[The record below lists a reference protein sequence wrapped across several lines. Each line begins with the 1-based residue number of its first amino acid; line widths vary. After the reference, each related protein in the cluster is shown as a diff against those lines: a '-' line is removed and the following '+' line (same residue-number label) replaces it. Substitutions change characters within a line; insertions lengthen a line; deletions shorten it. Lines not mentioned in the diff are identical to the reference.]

1 MFLEQIR
8 GMSSYQM
15 NFIRLLCSGFNKGFG
30 SKSAQGL
37 YPLGSKSN
45 ISRVKSAL
53 MEREVIEELPDATI
67 RLSDTVFQK
76 WFIKEWM

>member
-15 NFIRLLCSGFNKGFG
+15 NFIRLLCSGFNKDFG

-53 MEREVIEELPDATI
+53 MERELIEELPDAPI
-67 RLSDTVFQK
+67 RLSATVFLK